1 MNNSKIHDLTKL
13 YTSRG
18 GANAEIDNSVMH
30 TTNPT
35 TAVGQYTQ
43 QIGAKGNN
51 NRLAWGNPASRG
63 NLLQVP

>member
-43 QIGAKGNN
+43 
-51 NRLAWGNPASRG
+51 
-63 NLLQVP
+63 